1 MLCAG
6 MLVAGVLSAQ
16 QQPLASQPDCV
27 VANNLPVPN
36 GNGIVPL
43 IGNQYFDN
51 RGFMCTLWAISYR
64 ADSAVT
70 GFTVSLQSAEGSQT
84 PGTFGAFA
92 GTKLVGTTSFGTA
105 SSGAALYT
113 SLPSSGTAGDVP
125 WIRVN
130 VASGSG
136 DGYLFVTLMG
146 WRSQWGAAGGGG
158 GGGGGSSG
166 CVGTV
171 MTPCAVEGVAGN
183 GSATAGNPVWI
194 CGTDGTD
201 CRAISTDSSGHV
213 IMIGAGTAGT
223 ANSGVVTIQGIAS
236 MTPVIDN
243 LTEWAGTAL
252 AVPTAWGTAPSGNV
266 PGVNANILSQTP
278 PLGASTFTSGQQ
290 AVTASAANLG
300 TNTAKSVCVHALIGN
315 TINVYAGA
323 SGVTTSTGME
333 IPPGQGFC
341 WNVSNTNLIYVIAS
355 TTGAWVSVTWTN

>member
-1 MLCAG
+1 
-6 MLVAGVLSAQ
+6 MLVTGLLSAQ
-16 QQPLASQPDCV
+16 NQPLASQPDCL

-158 GGGGGSSG
+158 GGGGGGGTG
-166 CVGTV
+166 CPNPCPVTQDT
-171 MTPCAVEGVAGN
+171 TPWV
-183 GSATAGNPVWI
+183 
-194 CGTDGTD
+194 
-201 CRAISTDSSGHV
+201 
-213 IMIGAGTAGT
+213 
-223 ANSGVVTIQGIAS
+223 
-236 MTPVIDN
+236 DN
-243 LTEWAGTAL
+243 LTQWASMAL
-252 AVPTAWGTAPSGNV
+252 GAPSNYGTSPGAVLV
-266 PGVNANILSQTP
+266 PGVNAFITNNIP
-278 PLGASTFTSGQQ
+278 APAGATAFTSEQQ
-290 AVTASAANLG
+290 AVTASAVNLG
-300 TNTAKSVCVHALIGN
+300 SNAAKSVCVHALIGN
-315 TINVYAGA
+315 SINIYAGA
-323 SGVTTSTGME
+323 TGVTTSTGME

-341 WNVSNTNLIYVIAS
+341 WTVSNTNLIYVIAS
-355 TTGAWVSVTWTN
+355 TTGASVSVTWTN